1 MSAIPPAARP
11 GMALAEIDTPSLILD
26 LSAFEDNLRAMQAL
40 AERHDVALRPH
51 AKAHRCPEISQRQ
64 IALGAQGICC
74 QKVTEAAVF
83 IDAGITDIHISNE
96 IVGTAKLDLLARLAG
111 QASLTVCV
119 DNLSALQDLS
129 DALVRQETTL
139 GVVVEI
145 DLGQKRCGVQKPAEA
160 VALAQAAE
168 AAPNVTFRGIQAYH
182 GGIQHKRSLEQRRQ
196 SCEAA
201 ARRVGRFMAA
211 LDKAGLTCEVV
222 TGGGT
227 GTAAFDAASGVYT
240 EIQPGSYAFM
250 DGDYGSLEW
259 GESLVLRH
267 SLFVQGTVMS
277 TPTPNRAVVD
287 IGLKSTTAES
297 GLPRPIDLP
306 DVRSVA
312 LHDEHLML
320 EAQTSQ
326 HRPALGSVLRV
337 VPGHC
342 DPTFNLHDELVT
354 VRQGKVEA
362 LWPIRARGYSR

>member
-1 MSAIPPAARP
+1 MSTHSPAGSASAMSAIPPAARP

-227 GTAAFDAASGVYT
+227 GTSAFDAASGV
-240 EIQPGSYAFM
+240 
-250 DGDYGSLEW
+250 
-259 GESLVLRH
+259 
-267 SLFVQGTVMS
+267 
-277 TPTPNRAVVD
+277 
-287 IGLKSTTAES
+287 
-297 GLPRPIDLP
+297 
-306 DVRSVA
+306 
-312 LHDEHLML
+312 
-320 EAQTSQ
+320 
-326 HRPALGSVLRV
+326 
-337 VPGHC
+337 
-342 DPTFNLHDELVT
+342 
-354 VRQGKVEA
+354 
-362 LWPIRARGYSR
+362 